1 MATLRELTT
10 RYNLKFDDKSFK
22 KADGAMNTLISSAKA
37 LGAVIGTAVV
47 GRGFAKMIGLASDA
61 EETLNVLNESFK
73 ENASAVQEWAGVYAR
88 EVGRSEFEL
97 REMAGSIG
105 AVLNPLMERNAAVA
119 ADMSTSLAGLA
130 VDLGSF
136 FNTTDADAMQALLS
150 GITGQ
155 SEPLRRFGVVLLE
168 STLQQFALSKGITKS
183 TKKMTIAEKTALRYQ
198 FILDQTQAAQGDAAR
213 TAEGFA
219 NASKGVTTAIR
230 DLGTRI
236 GLIMLPAV
244 KRLTNGVVVIVRR
257 FAELV
262 KNSNLVQ
269 AFFLLLGAAA
279 VALGI
284 KMAIA
289 FAPALLVFAKWF
301 LIIGAIILVVDELIT
316 LFKGGETVIGDFIDA
331 IFGAGSAAKMVAFLK
346 QTFFDLR
353 DAIAEAWEGFKLFI
367 SDISN
372 SAQDFFE
379 GFTTGWSEAIQVFQG
394 FVDKATAVW
403 DAFTTA
409 MWMMIPEPIKKLL
422 GFVGGGIKAAV
433 STVVEKFQESDA
445 GPTLTESARAQFFTN
460 RRKTAGRADIEREI
474 AEAETA
480 AGRRATRRRVADE
493 KRRNMA
499 LRKIEEKNRQEL
511 RKRGLRHVPGKGLV
525 KDRQVRVP
533 VARGTGGGGTSVNQ
547 SNSFNMTVNT
557 NGRQDIAAMN
567 RAGNRMAKQ
576 AASQQK
582 RATLEAVKQRKAS

>member
-22 KADGAMNTLISSAKA
+22 KADGAMNTLISTAKT
-37 LGAVIGTAVV
+37 LGVVIGAAVV
-47 GRGFAKMIGLASDA
+47 GRGFTKMIGLASDA
-61 EETLNVLNESFK
+61 EETMNVLNESFG
-73 ENASAVQEWAGVYAR
+73 NNTQAVLEWAGTLAS
-88 EVGRSEFEL
+88 EVKRSEFEL

-105 AVLNPLMERNAAVA
+105 AVLNPLMDRNADA
-119 ADMSTSLAGLA
+119 AANMSTNLAALA

-183 TKKMTIAEKTALRYQ
+183 TKNMTIAEKTALRYQ
-198 FILDQTQAAQGDAAR
+198 FILDQTQSAQGDAAR

-219 NASKGVTTAIR
+219 NASKGVTTALR

-236 GLIMLPAV
+236 GLVILPAV
-244 KRLTNGVVVIVRR
+244 KRMTNGVVVMVRG
-257 FAELV
+257 FAELL
-262 KNSNLVQ
+262 KNSNLLQAAFTVLGAFAIAGLIKWLTALTAAQ
-269 AFFLLLGAAA
+269 WRAFF
-279 VALGI
+279 I
-284 KMAIA
+284 
-289 FAPALLVFAKWF
+289 FAKWA

-372 SAQDFFE
+372 STQAFFE

-403 DAFTTA
+403 GAFTTA
-409 MWMMIPEPIKKLL
+409 MWAMIPEPIKKLL

-433 STVVEKFQESDA
+433 STVVEKFQQDAA
-445 GPTLTESARAQFFTN
+445 GPTLTEAAREFHFRHAG
-460 RRKTAGRADIEREI
+460 KTAGRADVEREI
-474 AEAETA
+474 AEQETA
-480 AGRRATRRRVADE
+480 AGRRGTRRRIAAKERRETELRERLEATRRGN
-493 KRRNMA
+493 KRFREQQ
-499 LRKIEEKNRQEL
+499 I
-511 RKRGLRHVPGKGLV
+511 
-525 KDRQVRVP
+525 RVP
-533 VARGTGGGGTSVNQ
+533 VQKTTNNNAGTSISQ
-547 SNSFNMTVNT
+547 SNNFNMQVNT
-557 NGRQDIAAMN
+557 SGRQDIAAIN
-567 RAGNRMAKQ
+567 RAGNRMARQ
-576 AASQQK
+576 AATQQK
-582 RATLEAVKQRKAS
+582 RATLEAVKQRKAG